1 MVQYK
6 PFSGEVDENPYSHL
20 CEFQQTY
27 ACLHIEGML
36 DETLRW
42 KLFRWYLLNIG
53 NGQGDWGT
61 LCSSFYLQLFPTY
74 RVVKLRVEV
83 LTFKQKKKES
93 LGKAWECF
101 NTLLNS
107 SPNLTIPEPTLLQHF
122 FMGLTRKTIEYLNTA
137 AGGSFMHVSAKKG
150 RSILTKILQ
159 DLPKEREKL
168 LEEESQLAESK
179 SLPEP

>member
-1 MVQYK
+1 M
-6 PFSGEVDENPYSHL
+6 S
-20 CEFQQTY
+20 
-27 ACLHIEGML
+27 

-42 KLFRWYLLNIG
+42 KHFPFSLTKEAKRWYSLNIG
-53 NGQGDWGT
+53 NSQGDWGA
-61 LCSSFYLQLFPTY
+61 LCSSFCLQFFLTY

-93 LGKAWECF
+93 LSKAWERF

-107 SPNLTIPEPTLLQHF
+107 GPDRTIPEPILLQHF

-137 AGGSFMHVSAKKG
+137 VGGSFMHVSAEKG

-159 DLPKEREKL
+159 DLPEEREKL
-168 LEEESQLAESK
+168 LEEESQLAKPE
-179 SLPEP
+179 SLPKPSSTSAIPDPKPP